1 MDAFLLDLRYS
12 LRSLWR
18 DKGFAA
24 TVVLTFSVC
33 IAANTALFA
42 IVNGVVLRPLP
53 VPDASSILIMSNDYP
68 KAGVAGSN
76 NSASGDYFDRLRE
89 MTAFETQA
97 MFHDRNQTVELN
109 ASPQQ
114 IHGMLVTPSW
124 FKLLRVSPMLG
135 RAFRDDEG
143 EVGRDQ
149 EVILSHGLW
158 KQLYAGDKSAVG
170 RSLRISGRPFTVVGV
185 MPPNFDFIDPEVRLW
200 MPLAFTP
207 EEKTVH
213 HSNNWYHIGRLK
225 RGASLQQAQ
234 AQVDTLN
241 NENLERFPEL
251 KELLIN
257 AGFNTKVKPLQDM
270 LTSGVKGTLYLLWG
284 GAFLVLLIGG
294 LNIANL
300 ALARLA
306 LRRKE
311 IATRIALGAGRVHV
325 IRQLV
330 LENLGLAFLG
340 GIGGLALGAGV
351 LRALNNIGLEH
362 FPRAGEVH
370 VDMTVVLVS
379 VALSLVAGLF
389 VGLFPIAGTSRIGIS
404 DALREESRS
413 GTRGK
418 KSRSVRQLLVA
429 AQIGFAFALLV
440 GAGLLL
446 ASFRVLLH
454 VDPGFNPDDVVS
466 ASIALPKSRYPKAEA
481 LRDFMSRALPAIRAI
496 PGVSFA
502 GATEAIPLGGN
513 HNDSVILAEGYQM
526 KAGESLISPLNISV
540 TPGYFEA
547 LGISIIGG
555 RSFDDRDNEPAPRVI
570 VVDERLARH
579 FWPNSDPIGRRMYF
593 PGDPKDLLK
602 IDQHTVWYTVVG
614 IARTLRYENLDDSGA
629 IVGAYYLPNAQQP
642 ASNFTFAVKTSADLT
657 SVVHALRA
665 EISRLDPD
673 LAIFDV
679 HSMSERI
686 DLSLSSRR
694 TSMLLANAFGGIAL
708 FLASLGIYGVLAYLV
723 AQRTR
728 EIGIRVALGSSRTGI
743 LRLVLGEGFQMVAIG
758 FVLGI
763 IAATSLQRAVASE
776 IYGVRPLDPLV
787 LAIVMAL
794 LAIVALAACA
804 IPARRAMR
812 VDPMV
817 AVRYE

>member
-1 MDAFLLDLRYS
+1 MDAFLLDLKYS

-33 IAANTALFA
+33 IAADTALFA

-89 MTAFETQA
+89 MTAFESQA
-97 MFHDRNQTVELN
+97 LFHDRNQTVELSG
-109 ASPQQ
+109 SPQQ

-124 FKLLRVSPMLG
+124 FKLLRISPMLG
-135 RAFRDDEG
+135 RAFTDDEG

-149 EVILSHGLW
+149 EVILSYGLW
-158 KQLYAGDKSAVG
+158 EQLYAGDKSALG

-225 RGASLQQAQ
+225 RGASLQKAQ
-234 AQVDTLN
+234 AQVNALN

-270 LTSGVKGTLYLLWG
+270 LTAGVKGTLYLLWG

-311 IATRIALGAGRVHV
+311 IATRIALGAGRAHV
-325 IRQLV
+325 LRQLV

-351 LRALNNIGLEH
+351 LRPLSNIGLGH

-370 VDMTVVLVS
+370 VDRTVVLVS

-389 VGLFPIAGTSRIGIS
+389 VGLFPLAGASRTGIS
-404 DALREESRS
+404 NALREESR
-413 GTRGK
+413 
-418 KSRSVRQLLVA
+418 LA
-429 AQIGFAFALLV
+429 A
-440 GAGLLL
+440 
-446 ASFRVLLH
+446 R
-454 VDPGFNPDDVVS
+454 
-466 ASIALPKSRYPKAEA
+466 
-481 LRDFMSRALPAIRAI
+481 
-496 PGVSFA
+496 
-502 GATEAIPLGGN
+502 
-513 HNDSVILAEGYQM
+513 
-526 KAGESLISPLNISV
+526 GES
-540 TPGYFEA
+540 
-547 LGISIIGG
+547 
-555 RSFDDRDNEPAPRVI
+555 
-570 VVDERLARH
+570 
-579 FWPNSDPIGRRMYF
+579 
-593 PGDPKDLLK
+593 
-602 IDQHTVWYTVVG
+602 
-614 IARTLRYENLDDSGA
+614 
-629 IVGAYYLPNAQQP
+629 
-642 ASNFTFAVKTSADLT
+642 
-657 SVVHALRA
+657 
-665 EISRLDPD
+665 
-673 LAIFDV
+673 
-679 HSMSERI
+679 
-686 DLSLSSRR
+686 
-694 TSMLLANAFGGIAL
+694 AFL
-708 FLASLGIYGVLAYLV
+708 
-723 AQRTR
+723 
-728 EIGIRVALGSSRTGI
+728 
-743 LRLVLGEGFQMVAIG
+743 
-758 FVLGI
+758 
-763 IAATSLQRAVASE
+763 
-776 IYGVRPLDPLV
+776 
-787 LAIVMAL
+787 
-794 LAIVALAACA
+794 
-804 IPARRAMR
+804 
-812 VDPMV
+812 
-817 AVRYE
+817 